1 MAVGLVGG
9 TLSLG
14 EDAVAL
20 AYLQQSVTALATAA
34 QRLLPVGQYQVAA
47 ILWRLKPHIVKLVE
61 ASRMFHWRRGGF
73 TSFAPLLE
81 IASMRHPYLPVRLFI
96 S

>member
-1 MAVGLVGG
+1 
-9 TLSLG
+9 LG
-14 EDAVAL
+14 EDVTAL

-34 QRLLPVGQYQVAA
+34 QRLLPVGQYQVAG
-47 ILWRLKPHIVKLVE
+47 ILWRLKPHVVKLVE
-61 ASRMFHWRRGGF
+61 ASRTSHWHRGGF

-81 IASMRHPYLPVRLFI
+81 VASMRHPRLPVRLFI